1 MDSQN
6 TWLTPKELEE
16 KYSFSISRQARLRME
31 RKIPFSKIGR
41 YIRYNKEAINEWLEN
56 ARVC

>member
-6 TWLTPKELEE
+6 TWLTPKQLETE
-16 KYSFSISRQARLRME
+16 YSFSISRQSRLRME
-31 RKIPFSKIGR
+31 RRIPFSKVGS
-41 YIRYNKEAINEWLEN
+41 YIRYNKEAINQWLEN